1 MIGIALSLVFIV
13 LLVMVGLTVLTKA
26 LQNYKP
32 GRSKIQ
38 ADLKKMRAE
47 LAPLVAEL
55 VPWTK
60 DEMEQLSFNQI
71 KKSIKGGMVKSS
83 KGVLTTVYHEPVIAW
98 AYKKYVSKGEN
109 GLLYARTSNQE
120 FIYRVKNGEVEMVV
134 GDHMLGVLNEK
145 GIVNDAKGKT
155 PLAQIHKNEDNLVLP
170 VLVNN
175 KIVGTLANPHKKQKG
190 NTRAFQHLTNLNQEE
205 EEMVLSLSILEL
217 VKREVEG

>member
-1 MIGIALSLVFIV
+1 MVGIALSLIFIV
-13 LLVMVGLTVLTKA
+13 LLVMVGLTVLTKT

-32 GRSKIQ
+32 GRNKIQ
-38 ADLKKMRAE
+38 ADLQKMRTE
-47 LAPLVAEL
+47 LAPLVADL

-71 KKSIKGGMVKSS
+71 KKSIKNGLTKSS
-83 KGVLTTVYHEPVIAW
+83 KGVLTTIYHEPVIAW

-134 GDHMLGVLNEK
+134 GDHVLGVLNDR
-145 GIVNDAKGKT
+145 GQLNNAKGNKQ
-155 PLAQIHKNEDNLVLP
+155 LAQISKDEGNLVLP

-175 KIVGTLANPHKKQKG
+175 KIVGTIANPDRKQKG
-190 NTRAFQHLTNLNQEE
+190 NTRAFQHLTNLSQEE

-217 VKREVEG
+217 VKREMEG